1 MPRVEIDNCII
12 DVPVGTTVS
21 AVVEGLSLPCS
32 GKGICGKCRVQVI
45 GGVSDPTPQEE
56 RHLTLM
62 ELADDIRLAC
72 CTTIQ
77 GDCRIRRLGGSAPTV
92 VGAPQS
98 AVQPISAPF
107 ARYGAAVD
115 IGTTTLAAH
124 LYAPDGTLLA
134 QAGAPNPQTVF
145 GADVVSRVETAM
157 GGNTAPTEAIRGG
170 LRGLLCDLTA
180 RAGVTLTEV
189 DALVITGNTVML
201 SLLTATDVTPFA
213 AAPFACER
221 LFGEVVSAETVGL
234 TDCPNAAVYLAP
246 CISAF
251 VGGDTATALLAAD
264 LKENELLLDIGTNGE
279 MALQTAHGLYVCS
292 TAAGPA
298 FEGVGI
304 SCGMPASEGAIHR
317 VELVNGTLYPSVI
330 GGGDSSGLC
339 GSGLIVA
346 AACLLMRGDITPDG
360 ITDGPV
366 TIASGVTLTPEDI
379 RALQVSK
386 SAIRSGIDTLLRAAN
401 LTAEEVAS
409 VTVCGGFGS
418 YLNPRSA
425 VTIGLLPTAFATRIR
440 GVGNAALSGAAALL
454 LDPARRDA
462 LARRITDA
470 QVVELATD
478 PYFAARFITN
488 MRLEA
493 SE

>member
-1 MPRVEIDNCII
+1 MPRVEIDNRII
-12 DVPVGTTVS
+12 EVPVGTTVS

-32 GKGICGKCRVQVI
+32 GKGICGKCRVQVT

-77 GDCRIRRLGGSAPTV
+77 GDCRIHRLGYATPVVVDAPRR
-92 VGAPQS
+92 AI
-98 AVQPISAPF
+98 QPHRIGFS
-107 ARYGAAVD
+107 RYGVAVD
-115 IGTTTLAAH
+115 VGTTTLAAH
-124 LYAPDGTLLA
+124 LYDVTGALLA
-134 QAGAPNPQTVF
+134 QIGAPNPQSAY
-145 GADVVSRVETAM
+145 GADVISRVEAAM
-157 GGNTAPTEAIRGG
+157 GGNTAPTATIRDG
-170 LRGLLCDLTA
+170 LRRLLCDLTA
-180 RAGVTLTEV
+180 RAGVTPAEV

-213 AAPFACER
+213 ATPFACER

-279 MALQTAHGLYVCS
+279 MALQTARGLYVCS

-304 SCGMPASEGAIHR
+304 SCGMPADQGAIHR
-317 VELVNGTLYPSVI
+317 VELVNGALHPTVV
-330 GGGDSSGLC
+330 GGGEPKGIC
-339 GSGLIVA
+339 GSGLIDAV
-346 AACLLMRGDITPDG
+346 ACLLLRGDITPEG
-360 ITDGPV
+360 IVDSAV
-366 TIASGVTLTPEDI
+366 SISDGVTLIPDDV
-379 RALQVSK
+379 RAMQVSK

-401 LTAEEVAS
+401 LTAEDVAS
-409 VTVCGGFGS
+409 VTVCGGFGN
-418 YLNPRSA
+418 YLSIPNA
-425 VTIGLLPTAFATRIR
+425 VRIGLLPAAALSRTRCL
-440 GVGNAALSGAAALL
+440 GNAALSGAAQLL
-454 LDPARRDA
+454 LDVDRRESLAARMRS
-462 LARRITDA
+462 ART
-470 QVVELATD
+470 VELATD
-478 PYFAARFITN
+478 PYFATRFMTN